1 MTAES
6 TKDLLSS
13 ILPILPSWAEAGKVE
28 IQPLGQGGSVRGY
41 YRISS
46 GHDSAVLMDS
56 SPLPQDFESF
66 LSLAKRLKTAGIPV
80 PEVYS
85 ALPEKF
91 LAVLEDLGDASLYSL
106 VKETASK
113 EELVPRYE
121 EVLKYLV
128 RMQGSRE
135 LSSLDK
141 EFDFKGIRWETD
153 YFFRQFIVRYCGLKP
168 RNEGKLFAEFDA
180 LAGKLEKVPH
190 VFMHRDFQSQNI
202 MVSPKGVYFLDFQ
215 GARRGLPHY
224 DLVSL
229 LRDPYAGIPEAME
242 KRLLEFYAN
251 MARSSDWFDEKYLH
265 EHYNLS
271 GIQRHS
277 QALGAFAY
285 LSLELNKTHFRSHI
299 RPCLEYLCLELDA
312 RDEFPCFMELAREAS
327 CVMSHEL

>member
-1 MTAES
+1 MTAKS

-13 ILPILPSWAEAGKVE
+13 ILPILPLWAEAEKVE

-56 SPLPQDFESF
+56 SPLPHDFESF
-66 LSLAKRLKTAGIPV
+66 LSLARRLKTAGIPV

-85 ALPEKF
+85 SLPEKC
-91 LAVLEDLGDASLYSL
+91 LAVLEDLGDATLYSL
-106 VKETASK
+106 LKKTASR
-113 EELVPRYE
+113 EESVYHYE

-135 LSSLDK
+135 LAFLEK

-168 RNEGKLFAEFDA
+168 GNEEKLFAEFDA
-180 LAGKLEKVPH
+180 LAGRLSKVPR

-242 KRLLEFYAN
+242 KILLEFYAN
-251 MARSSDWFDEKYLH
+251 MARSADWFDESSFH
-265 EHYNLS
+265 EYYNLS

-285 LSLELNKTHFRSHI
+285 LSLELNKTHFRAHI
-299 RPCLEYLCLELDA
+299 PACLKYLCLELEA
-312 RDEFPCFMELAREAS
+312 RDEFPCFRELAREAALR
-327 CVMSHEL
+327 M